1 MSSAPTKGA
10 RFKGKMRKNKSL
22 NVVKIS
28 MAGMLGRDLKFV
40 CLERTKLW
48 MRFSFG
54 RTEMRFEEIASGVY
68 YIASTEADSR
78 KMLGFSK

>member
-1 MSSAPTKGA
+1 
-10 RFKGKMRKNKSL
+10 
-22 NVVKIS
+22 
-28 MAGMLGRDLKFV
+28 MLGRDLKFV